1 MVEGGTTAL
10 GSAGEQLLH
19 VVAVAAGL
27 GPRLPRVY
35 FEDFHAGQTFTTR
48 ARTITEADL
57 VAFAGWSWDT
67 NPVHT
72 DAGVA
77 DGNRFGQ
84 RIAHGLLGMSVVL
97 GLTSGLGVFEDSSV
111 ALLGVEEWR
120 FRLPILIGDT
130 VHCRIEIL
138 AVRRTSKGDTGV
150 LERRFTVLNQ
160 RDEVVQEGRMDLM
173 VATHPA
179 EKPDT
184 LG

>member
-1 MVEGGTTAL
+1 M
-10 GSAGEQLLH
+10 
-19 VVAVAAGL
+19 
-27 GPRLPRVY
+27 Y
-35 FEDFHAGQTFTTR
+35 FEGFHAGQTFTIR
-48 ARTITEADL
+48 ARTITEGDL

-72 DAGVA
+72 DAVA
-77 DGNRFGQ
+77 ASGNRFGQ
-84 RIAHGLLGMSVVL
+84 RIAHGMLGMSVTL

-111 ALLGVEEWR
+111 ALLGVDDWR
-120 FRLPILIGDT
+120 FRAPVLIGDT

-173 VATHPA
+173 VATRPA
-179 EKPDT
+179 DEA
-184 LG
+184 